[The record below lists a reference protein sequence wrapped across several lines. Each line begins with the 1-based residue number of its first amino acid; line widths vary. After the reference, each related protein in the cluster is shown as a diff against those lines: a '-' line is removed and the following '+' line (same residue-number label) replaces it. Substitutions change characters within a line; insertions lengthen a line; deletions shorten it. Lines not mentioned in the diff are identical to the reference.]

1 MEPNKRFHFSED
13 SYKLRSSLKN
23 NEVKRSLSLDSARE
37 RKERKEKEL
46 YDSYKKELTDQ
57 RKRELVTGKR
67 KLPSVSHDF
76 SHLPLESVK
85 EEREMSR
92 SQSSAAAESRGGS
105 PDRKNIQ
112 APAATRIASSQ
123 FKRLLS
129 RKTKFHKRHTYPK
142 LYNSLNSWD
151 RDPNRVVSFKKIAR
165 TVCLTLRWYRLHNF
179 RWDWRI
185 YIFVTFRNNCIL
197 GSDLSEG

>member
-1 MEPNKRFHFSED
+1 MESNKRFHYTED
-13 SYKLRSSLKN
+13 SYKRRSSLKN

-37 RKERKEKEL
+37 RKARQEKEL
-46 YDSYKKELTDQ
+46 YESYKKELTDQ

-67 KLPSVSHDF
+67 KLPSVSHDS
-76 SHLPLESVK
+76 SHLHLESVK

-105 PDRKNIQ
+105 PDRKNTQ
-112 APAATRIASSQ
+112 TTVGTRIASSQ

-142 LYNSLNSWD
+142 LYHSLSSWD

-185 YIFVTFRNNCIL
+185 RIFVTFRNSCIL
-197 GSDLSEG
+197 GSDL